1 MKNLILFSIAFTF
14 SIFTNY
20 AQPFN
25 KEIMQNGESP
35 MLLGKVNKEALS
47 ENTYSEWFLPNYE
60 AYQPKKEK
68 VAELKKIL
76 PEYTIT
82 AFFGSWCGDSKKNIP
97 IFYKILDE
105 SDFPLERLTVI
116 ALSNDSNNY
125 KQSPGGEEEGLNIH
139 RVPTFIFYKDGKE
152 INRIVEHP
160 IENLETDM
168 LQLLTNNY
176 HNFYYGVTL
185 ANEELES
192 LGAKKLI
199 KNSKKISLKTA
210 PFINSKYDLNTFSK
224 VLLAKDKK
232 EEAISIAYL
241 NTQIFPTEIS
251 VFETLA
257 NIQGLA
263 NKKEDAIVNYKKALE
278 IDPEREDLK
287 TLIDLFEEELK
298 NEKK

>member
-47 ENTYSEWFLPNYE
+47 KNTYSEWFLPNYE
-60 AYQPKKEK
+60 AYQPNKEK

-82 AFFGSWCGDSKKNIP
+82 AFFGSWCGDSKKNVP

-105 SDFPLERLTVI
+105 SDFPLERLTVV
-116 ALSNDSNNY
+116 ALSNYSDDY

-160 IENLETDM
+160 VENLETDM
-168 LQLLTNNY
+168 LQLLTAQYN
-176 HNFYYGVTL
+176 NFYYGVTL

-199 KNSKKISLKTA
+199 KNSKKISLKIA
-210 PFINSKYDLNTFSK
+210 PFINSKYDLNTFCK
-224 VLLAKDKK
+224 VLLAQDKK
-232 EEAISIAYL
+232 EQAISIAYL

-251 VFETLA
+251 VYETLA
-257 NIQGLA
+257 NIQGYA
-263 NKKEDAIVNYKKALE
+263 NKKEDAIVSYKKALE

-287 TLIDLFEEELK
+287 TLVALFEKDLK